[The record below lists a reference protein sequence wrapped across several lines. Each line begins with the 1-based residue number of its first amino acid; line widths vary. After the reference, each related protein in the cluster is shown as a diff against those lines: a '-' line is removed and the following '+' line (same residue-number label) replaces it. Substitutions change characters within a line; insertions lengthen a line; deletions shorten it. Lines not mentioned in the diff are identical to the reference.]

1 MASRQLRLEVVFN
14 NYWPDFPYD
23 PFYHQMPG
31 EIGRHGGI
39 IIKISFFKKN
49 VFFNTNSK
57 K

>member
-31 EIGRHGGI
+31 EIGRNGGI